1 MSKVGAVIAITK
13 HSRLLLD
20 GIMSIAKQV
29 DKLVVLYSGDN
40 DSGWNQIVNMVLNKP
55 RFVGAIVSGTIC
67 DKPCVC
73 VKRDSAN
80 RSSLFNG
87 GLQLFGEDY
96 DYIVI
101 ANGGVVFRSDKVSLS
116 IEVLNKHEMA
126 SCVVSDFSVLYDN
139 DMSIRHY
146 DDPFNILMMK
156 DGVYPN
162 INCVIR
168 RQCIVPFNEELS
180 IHDDYEWMSR
190 VGIKGLIYHIPE
202 PLHTIVATEKI
213 VDQATIDKIK
223 NVIVSKYGLSNG

>member
-1 MSKVGAVIAITK
+1 MPKIGAVIAITK

-29 DKLVVLYSGDN
+29 DRVAVLYSGGN
-40 DSGWNQIVNMVLNKP
+40 DCDWDKIVGTVLNKP
-55 RFVGAIVSGTIC
+55 NFVGAIVTGTIC
-67 DKPCVC
+67 DKPCIC

-101 ANGGVVFRSDKVSLS
+101 TDGGVVFRHDKVSLS
-116 IEVLNKHEMA
+116 IDALSKHEMA

-139 DMSIRHY
+139 DVLIRHY
-146 DDPFNILMMK
+146 EHPFDIIMMK
-156 DGVYPN
+156 DGVHPN

-168 RQCIVPFNEELS
+168 RRCMVPFNEELS
-180 IHDDYEWMSR
+180 THDDYEWIGR
-190 VGIKGLIYHIPE
+190 VGMTGLVYHIPE
-202 PLHTIVATEKI
+202 SLHTIAAMDRI
-213 VDQATIDKIK
+213 IDQVTVDKIK
-223 NVIVSKYGLSNG
+223 DIIFSQYGLSNG